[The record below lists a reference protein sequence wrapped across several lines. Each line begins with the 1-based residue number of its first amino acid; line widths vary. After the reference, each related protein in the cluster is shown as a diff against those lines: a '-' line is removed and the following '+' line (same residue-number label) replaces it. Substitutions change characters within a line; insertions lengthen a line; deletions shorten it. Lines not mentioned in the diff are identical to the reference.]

1 MKYLSKVLTIFK
13 YYYFTSN
20 VNDGP
25 SVKHYKSCSLTVFG
39 IVVFYHYYL
48 TSNFMCTVLCI
59 FLYKLMS
66 NKPSSVL
73 VLG

>member
-25 SVKHYKSCSLTVFG
+25 SVKHYKW
-39 IVVFYHYYL
+39 
-48 TSNFMCTVLCI
+48 NVLWQCLALL
-59 FLYKLMS
+59 FLIIII
-66 NKPSSVL
+66 
-73 VLG
+73 